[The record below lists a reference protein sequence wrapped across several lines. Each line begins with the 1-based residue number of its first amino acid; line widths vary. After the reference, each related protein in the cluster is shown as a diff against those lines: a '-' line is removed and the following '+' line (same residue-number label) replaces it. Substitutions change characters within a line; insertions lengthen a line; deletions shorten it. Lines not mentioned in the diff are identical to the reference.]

1 MTRWKEPGPILSK
14 ADFVVEYTAGL
25 SGAAVK
31 CYMVPGTSNEFGGA
45 CIGAMRQ
52 LNETVRE
59 ILALTRKK
67 LVVTHRP
74 DDIGRGSRERDE
86 GDFYK
91 RAPAEVE
98 GFYTDDGGLF
108 VAAEESWDR
117 KSDRYLPMNDPHY
130 VVPHEAF
137 HAFDAATGFSDSL
150 EFMAAHRLDA
160 MMGGRLH
167 DYGYQLQPGKRGR
180 EETLAEVGCEL
191 TAGGCRAGNM
201 EFDFPYS
208 FSLTK
213 EFIAALERGF
223 DWERDWDR
231 ETGSIKPHFI
241 SACAQEAEKA
251 TLVDLM
257 RAPEMYDLTSRM
269 GYDDL
274 DDDARRH
281 DHLRSDTQREKY
293 RIFRNI
299 IRRQGKETMLEAFVA
314 YKYRGREF
322 DDMRFEL

>member
-1 MTRWKEPGPILSK
+1 MSRWREAGPILSK
-14 ADFVVEYTAGL
+14 ADFIIEYTAGM

-31 CYMVPGTSNEFGGA
+31 CYEVPGTSEDFTGR
-45 CIGAMRQ
+45 CIGAMRR

-59 ILALTRKK
+59 ILALTGKK

-74 DDIGRGSRERDE
+74 DDIGRGARERDE

-98 GFYTDDGGLF
+98 GFYTSDGGLF
-108 VAAEESWDR
+108 VVAEESWDR
-117 KSDRYLPMNDPHY
+117 KRDKYLPMNDPHY

-160 MMGGRLH
+160 MSGGRLR

-180 EETLAEVGCEL
+180 EETLAEAGCEL

-201 EFDFPYS
+201 EFDFRYS

-213 EFIAALERGF
+213 EFIAAVERGF
-223 DWERDWDR
+223 DWERHWSR
-231 ETGSIKPHFI
+231 ETRSIKPDFLR
-241 SACAQEAEKA
+241 ACAHDAEKA
-251 TLVDLM
+251 TLVDLI
-257 RAPEMYDLTSRM
+257 REHEMYDMVSRM

-274 DDDARRH
+274 DDDARRY
-281 DHLRSDTQREKY
+281 DHLRNDHQREKY
-293 RIFRNI
+293 RIFRDI
-299 IRRQGKETMLEAFVA
+299 IRRQGKEAVREAFLGF
-314 YKYRGREF
+314 KQRQKEFGRISF
-322 DDMRFEL
+322 S